1 MLPSSSVYN
10 TVSTLRKFS
19 IIWKFLERNFIV
31 LNKCSCLIWMEL
43 VTSVLLLLDKSLLK
57 LAFQIL
63 RIGSSLFKLNKHLAL
78 FRGKH
83 AQSSFFFFIQTAGVL
98 TFVLRIVLLHLL
110 LLFTWHFKDK
120 LLSQSLDFTFQFC
133 ELLNILCLILMD
145 KFRDLLFSFW
155 ILTFLA

>member
-19 IIWKFLERNFIV
+19 IVWKFLEWNFIV
-31 LNKCSCLIWMEL
+31 LNKCSCLIWMKL

-63 RIGSSLFKLNKHLAL
+63 RIGSSLFKLNEHLAL
-78 FRGKH
+78 FRWKH
-83 AQSSFFFFIQTAGVL
+83 AQSSFLFFIQTTGVL
-98 TFVLRIVLLHLL
+98 TFILRIVLLHLL
-110 LLFTWHFKDK
+110 LLFTWPFEYK

-133 ELLNILCLILMD
+133 ELLNILCLILVD
-145 KFRDLLFSFW
+145 KFRHLLFSFW
-155 ILTFLA
+155 ILAFLA